1 MGMSEKT
8 IESYGKGFLV
18 LILPISVAIIFFVNT
33 WRIWI
38 VLVALL
44 IGLKLFQSYR
54 WHQWC
59 TKVNP
64 TFHQLVES
72 NQGKITPMDLAI
84 KGNFSG
90 GKAKRYLDTKAGE
103 FGARVIKVEDGNQ
116 VYHFITARTL
126 GSLLDSSE
134 PESEEVSTPA
144 LSSSETMQ
152 ILAAPETH
160 LEASHT
166 TPVINET
173 ISEDIDAEPQ
183 HLEKEDKQ
191 ALEKQLLF
199 GSLIQS
205 ELAKR
210 LGVYSSTLFKR
221 RNDPKFSEWSR
232 NRDPDGIAWTY
243 SKETKEFFPADG
255 EA

>member
-8 IESYGKGFLV
+8 IDSYGKGFLV

-38 VLVALL
+38 VLMALL
-44 IGLKLFQSYR
+44 VGFKLVQSYR
-54 WHQWC
+54 WQQWC

-72 NQGKITPMDLAI
+72 NQGRITPIDLAI

-90 GKAKRYLDTKAGE
+90 VKAKRYLDTKAGE
-103 FGARVIKVEDGNQ
+103 FGAKIVKVEDGNQ
-116 VYHFITARTL
+116 VYQFITAKNL
-126 GSLLDSSE
+126 SDLLDSSE
-134 PESEEVSTPA
+134 PEPEEVSTRRA
-144 LSSSETMQ
+144 LSSANTQ
-152 ILAAPETH
+152 ILTGLEPK
-160 LEASHT
+160 LEASHAQQVT
-166 TPVINET
+166 SET
-173 ISEDIDAEPQ
+173 VSEEIDAEPQ
-183 HLEKEDKQ
+183 HLRREDKQ
-191 ALEKQLLF
+191 PLEKQLLF

-210 LGVYSSTLFKR
+210 LGVYSSTVFKR
-221 RNDPKFSEWSR
+221 RDDPQFSEWSR

-243 SKETKEFFPADG
+243 SKETKEFFPLDG

>member
-18 LILPISVAIIFFVNT
+18 LILPISVGIIFFVNT

-38 VLVALL
+38 VLAALL

-54 WHQWC
+54 WQQWC

-72 NQGKITPMDLAI
+72 NQGRITPMDLAI
-84 KGNFSG
+84 KGNFPG
-90 GKAKRYLDTKAGE
+90 AKAKRYLDTKAGE
-103 FGARVIKVEDGNQ
+103 FGARIIKIEDGNQ
-116 VYHFITARTL
+116 VYHFITAKTL

-134 PESEEVSTPA
+134 PEPEEVLTPA
-144 LSSSETMQ
+144 LMSATSMP
-152 ILAAPETH
+152 ILTAPEPQ
-160 LEASHT
+160 LEASHIANVT
-166 TPVINET
+166 DET
-173 ISEDIDAEPQ
+173 ISEEVHTEPE
-183 HLEKEDKQ
+183 HLTNEEKKP
-191 ALEKQLLF
+191 LEKQLLF

-210 LGVYSSTLFKR
+210 LGVYSSTVFKR
-221 RNDPKFSEWSR
+221 RNDPQFSEWSR

-243 SKETKEFFPADG
+243 SKETKEFFPVDG

>member
-8 IESYGKGFLV
+8 INSYGKGFLV

-38 VLVALL
+38 VLTALL
-44 IGLKLFQSYR
+44 IAVKLFQNYQ
-54 WHQWC
+54 WQHWC

-72 NQGKITPMDLAI
+72 NQGRITPIDLAI

-90 GKAKRYLDTKAGE
+90 VKAKRYLDTKAGE
-103 FGARVIKVEDGNQ
+103 FGARIVKVEDGNQ
-116 VYHFITARTL
+116 IYHFITAQTL
-126 GSLLDSSE
+126 NSLLDSSE
-134 PESEEVSTPA
+134 PEAEEVSTPA
-144 LSSSETMQ
+144 LNSVNTQ
-152 ILAAPETH
+152 LLAA
-160 LEASHT
+160 LEPQLEVHHT
-166 TPVINET
+166 EHVTDET
-173 ISEDIDAEPQ
+173 ISEGIHTEVE
-183 HLEKEDKQ
+183 HLQKENKQ
-191 ALEKQLLF
+191 PLEKQLLF

-210 LGVYSSTLFKR
+210 LGVYSSTVFKR
-221 RNDPKFSEWSR
+221 RNDPQFSEWSR

-243 SKETKEFFPADG
+243 SKETKEFFPVDA

>member
-1 MGMSEKT
+1 MSEKT

-38 VLVALL
+38 VLAAILV
-44 IGLKLFQSYR
+44 GLKLFQSYR
-54 WHQWC
+54 WQQWC

-72 NQGKITPMDLAI
+72 NQGTITPMDLAI
-84 KGNFSG
+84 KGNFPG
-90 GKAKRYLDTKAGE
+90 AKAKRYLDTKAGE
-103 FGARVIKVEDGNQ
+103 FGAKIIKVEDGNQ
-116 VYHFITARTL
+116 VYHFITAKTL

-134 PESEEVSTPA
+134 PEPEEVSTPA
-144 LSSSETMQ
+144 LSSASIP
-152 ILAAPETH
+152 ILIAPEH
-160 LEASHT
+160 QLEASHT
-166 TPVINET
+166 AHVINET
-173 ISEDIDAEPQ
+173 ISEDIDTEPQ
-183 HLEKEDKQ
+183 HLQKEEKQ
-191 ALEKQLLF
+191 SLEKQLLF

-210 LGVYSSTLFKR
+210 LGVYSSTVFKR
-221 RNDPKFSEWSR
+221 RNDPQFSEWSR

-243 SKETKEFFPADG
+243 SKETKEFFPVDG